1 MFEIK
6 HEATYFGANPFSA
19 NPLVVARIAL
29 GTATSSVGTLQQG
42 CLRLPDLFPEWLDA
56 AAPSSEDPIV
66 QAAGTAARWALAAL
80 NEGGGFLHDAGAVPI
95 AGGADCWLGFHHQN
109 VSLSALKLALEV
121 LMHAGSA
128 KAFDRGR
135 VESALVSL
143 WKLCHSH
150 HPDYQARI
158 LMQGARHR
166 DVPVLP
172 FITGSNYWQYGWGCR
187 SRVFFE
193 TASNADGLLSVHLQS
208 SKILSKALFFQLGF
222 PTPSYQLVSRIDELP
237 KAAKVIGWPCVVKPI
252 SLGKGT
258 GVTVGI
264 QTTTELEEAFAV
276 ARRHT
281 DKPVMVEAYV
291 PGNDHRLM
299 IIEGRLF
306 AAIRRE
312 PTSVIGDGTNTIAQL
327 VAAVNRT
334 RSPNLLK
341 SRYLRPIE
349 TDDILE
355 HHLTRQG
362 VSLDTILEPSKRIT
376 LRSNAN
382 LSTGGV
388 CIDVSNEVHP
398 HVRQMAESV
407 AQAIGLATAGLDY
420 MTTDIGKSWRDGGA
434 LIEINATPGADAL
447 IAAGQDP
454 IAVASAILGDT
465 PARIPMQL
473 VVVLRA
479 DLARALSY
487 LQNLPSVEGFGW
499 ACGGHAAIGGM
510 ALHAARAGTWSTIE
524 ILLRHKSLKHAC
536 VVCSAEDI
544 IRHGMPV
551 DKVDHVALWCSNG
564 QGPLPAEWVKVLR
577 DHSRGIKNFSSWSD
591 LNLWST
597 NASLWE
603 LETH

>member
-222 PTPSYQLVSRIDELP
+222 PTPSYQLVSR
-237 KAAKVIGWPCVVKPI
+237 
-252 SLGKGT
+252 
-258 GVTVGI
+258 
-264 QTTTELEEAFAV
+264 
-276 ARRHT
+276 
-281 DKPVMVEAYV
+281 
-291 PGNDHRLM
+291 
-299 IIEGRLF
+299 
-306 AAIRRE
+306 
-312 PTSVIGDGTNTIAQL
+312 
-327 VAAVNRT
+327 
-334 RSPNLLK
+334 
-341 SRYLRPIE
+341 
-349 TDDILE
+349 
-355 HHLTRQG
+355 
-362 VSLDTILEPSKRIT
+362 KR
-376 LRSNAN
+376 
-382 LSTGGV
+382 
-388 CIDVSNEVHP
+388 
-398 HVRQMAESV
+398 
-407 AQAIGLATAGLDY
+407 
-420 MTTDIGKSWRDGGA
+420 
-434 LIEINATPGADAL
+434 
-447 IAAGQDP
+447 
-454 IAVASAILGDT
+454 
-465 PARIPMQL
+465 
-473 VVVLRA
+473 
-479 DLARALSY
+479 
-487 LQNLPSVEGFGW
+487 
-499 ACGGHAAIGGM
+499 
-510 ALHAARAGTWSTIE
+510 
-524 ILLRHKSLKHAC
+524 
-536 VVCSAEDI
+536 
-544 IRHGMPV
+544 
-551 DKVDHVALWCSNG
+551 
-564 QGPLPAEWVKVLR
+564 
-577 DHSRGIKNFSSWSD
+577 
-591 LNLWST
+591 
-597 NASLWE
+597 
-603 LETH
+603 